1 MEVPLKWLQQIE
13 IMHFAQ
19 NSRTFKKIT
28 GKTNNELTKTT
39 KFRAT
44 IKFKVYHKMRKT
56 FLIKLIS

>member
-1 MEVPLKWLQQIE
+1 
-13 IMHFAQ
+13 MHFAQ